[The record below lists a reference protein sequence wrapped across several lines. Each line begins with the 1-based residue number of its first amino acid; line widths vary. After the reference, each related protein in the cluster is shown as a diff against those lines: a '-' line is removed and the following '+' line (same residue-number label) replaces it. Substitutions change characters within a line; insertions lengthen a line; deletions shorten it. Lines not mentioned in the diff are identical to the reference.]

1 MKWDDYISKGDKE
14 QNTSSFLFSTSKSL
28 SFFVSKM
35 SAKESFVENLQR
47 QSREKL
53 QKLKKEQ
60 ERQRKQ

>member
-47 QSREKL
+47 QSREKV

>member
-35 SAKESFVENLQR
+35 SAKESFVEKLQR
-47 QSREKL
+47 QSR
-53 QKLKKEQ
+53 KK
-60 ERQRKQ
+60 